1 MTQHSGTGGIHSRR
15 DVLRGMSVAGT
26 GAVGVAAA
34 SERGEAGAITGDCA
48 VADWPDPISK
58 RIDLDGDTPEESGGL
73 PNGGDLVIYVHGL
86 FGEDVISS
94 IDEFNGLNQA
104 TALREALRDEGVD
117 TPVVAGMWDS
127 TTLWWTAKRR
137 ADSAGETL
145 ADWLENN
152 RDSYESVVI
161 VGHSLGGRVTL
172 AALSELAARGGET
185 TITSAALLGA
195 GVDPDTV
202 CNEYDAGIETSVEEG
217 VYSYH
222 SEGDNVVCLIYA
234 IAEWTSGLGCRGSD
248 CSALPEGF
256 VDVDMTGTVDG
267 HCNFLKPASM
277 SYDGGSAVP
286 EMVTRQFEFATNP
299 TRTVSGTVTGDG
311 EALADATVTVETNGE
326 TVSAVTTDESGQ
338 YALELEPGSYTVVTE
353 AVGFESEATALSIS
367 SDTTLDISLTPEE
380 PEPELVTVT
389 GTVTHDGTPLGD
401 VIVGLRDA
409 ETDDALLYTD
419 TDSNGQYEIAVSLD
433 TTEPVDVE
441 LHAIGPEAY
450 EPTVETFTI
459 TGGEIRT
466 HPVELTLEPG
476 SLNGHVTENGQPLTG
491 VTVEII
497 DIRTG
502 ELVAE
507 TVTDAD
513 GQYEY
518 SVEPGEYGVRVRHE
532 NREATSETETVST
545 DTTTTLDVDFTGVPA
560 PLEPERQPLDLN
572 GDGLYRDVRGD
583 NEFTIADVQML
594 FAHLDDPAVQN
605 YATAYNF
612 SGFNENQV
620 SIFDVQALYND
631 LQRRDE
637 LGLE

>member
-1 MTQHSGTGGIHSRR
+1 MTQHNRTGETHSRR

-26 GAVGVAAA
+26 GAVGIGVA

-48 VADWPDPISK
+48 VADWPDPISQ
-58 RIDLDGDTPEESGGL
+58 RIDLDGDEPKESGGL
-73 PNGGDLVIYVHGL
+73 PNGGNLVIYVHGL

-137 ADSAGETL
+137 ADSAGKRL
-145 ADWLENN
+145 ADWLESN
-152 RDSYESVVI
+152 RESYDSVVV

-185 TITSAALLGA
+185 TITSAALFGA

-202 CNEYDAGIETSVEEG
+202 CNEYEAGIDTSVEEG

-222 SEGDNVVCLIYA
+222 SEGDNVVCLVYA

-248 CSALPEGF
+248 CGDVPENF

-286 EMVTRQFEFATNP
+286 EMVTRQFAFATNP
-299 TRTVSGTVTGDG
+299 TKTVSGTVTGDD
-311 EALADATVTVETNGE
+311 EALAGATVTVETGGE
-326 TVSAVTTDESGQ
+326 TVSAVTTGEDGE
-338 YALELEPGSYTVVTE
+338 YALALEPDSYTVVTE
-353 AVGFESEATALSIS
+353 AVGFEPATTDLSVT

-389 GTVTHDGTPLGD
+389 GTVTHDETPLGD

-409 ETDDALLYTD
+409 ETDEALLYTD
-419 TDSNGQYEIAVSLD
+419 TDSEGQYEIEVSLD
-433 TTEPVDVE
+433 STEPVDVE

-450 EPTVETFTI
+450 EPMVETFTV

-466 HPVELTLEPG
+466 HHVELALEPG
-476 SLNGHVTENGQPLTG
+476 ILSGSVTENGHPLAG
-491 VTVEII
+491 VTVAII
-497 DIRTG
+497 DITTG
-502 ELVAE
+502 GTVAE
-507 TVTDAD
+507 AITNSD
-513 GQYEY
+513 GYYQH

-532 NREATSETETVST
+532 NREATSKTETVST
-545 DTTTTLDVDFTGVPA
+545 DATTTLDVDFTGVPA
-560 PLEPERQPLDLN
+560 PLDAANQPLDLN
-572 GDGLYRDVRGD
+572 GDGLYRDLRGD

-594 FAHLDDPAVQN
+594 FAHLDDPVVQE

-620 SIFDVQALYND
+620 TIFDVQALYND
-631 LQRRDE
+631 LQRREE